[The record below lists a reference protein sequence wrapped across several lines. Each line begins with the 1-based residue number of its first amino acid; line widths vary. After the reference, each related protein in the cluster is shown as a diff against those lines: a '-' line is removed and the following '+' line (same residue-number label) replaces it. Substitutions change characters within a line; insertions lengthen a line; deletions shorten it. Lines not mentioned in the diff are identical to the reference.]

1 MNRVK
6 VLSALAALA
15 VGGALAANT
24 APAAAY
30 TTINVS
36 FAIVNKDGSNSMV
49 RTSSLPSGVSG
60 LPNPAKPVLPGGTD
74 PSSGFA
80 TFSVAYPGVGHS
92 VSASLTYAN
101 ALDQSSAC
109 TYTIKVTENSTTSFT
124 LHFDTSDSTRCPV
137 PGDKSNSNGQF
148 TDQTYLLY
156 WQA

>member
-1 MNRVK
+1 MNRVQ

-15 VGGALAANT
+15 VGGALAAST

-30 TTINVS
+30 TNVDVS
-36 FAIVNKDGSNSMV
+36 FAVKNNDGSASMI
-49 RTSSLPSGVSG
+49 RTSSLPSTVSG
-60 LPNPAKPVLPGGTD
+60 LPNPAGSVSPGGTD

-80 TFSVAYPGVGHS
+80 TFSATYPGAGHS
-92 VSASLTYAN
+92 VSVSLTYAN
-101 ALDQSSAC
+101 ALDHSSAC

-148 TDQTYLLY
+148 TDQTYLLN
-156 WQA
+156 WQT